1 MNVSGKIQKFRASLM
16 LCLNAAPIRS
26 LALFLFSGLLLTGCS
41 TALTYKPNMAAGPA
55 RPVGYPIPVYTEHM
69 TVPRPCEVIGTISI
83 GDRTLTMFGGSF
95 ESEMEKVMQNA
106 WEKGADAVQVT
117 SVEKPDFTDSNYRLV
132 ADLLRYSDAWETVV
146 MSEQG
151 FVNYLKTNQ
160 QNLDPIEGVWDGD
173 GQTQHRLGIMRD
185 TSKAGRDFIGFI
197 LDTKNPVWREGYK
210 KIDIQRGV
218 QPGSYVFDYYR
229 DNFSRRET
237 TVILGENLT
246 FTLTIPTADE
256 EANVITY
263 SKSR

>member
-1 MNVSGKIQKFRASLM
+1 MNVSGKIQKFRASVM

-117 SVEKPDFTDSNYRLV
+117 SVEKPDFTAR
-132 ADLLRYSDAWETVV
+132 
-146 MSEQG
+146 
-151 FVNYLKTNQ
+151 
-160 QNLDPIEGVWDGD
+160 
-173 GQTQHRLGIMRD
+173 
-185 TSKAGRDFIGFI
+185 
-197 LDTKNPVWREGYK
+197 
-210 KIDIQRGV
+210 
-218 QPGSYVFDYYR
+218 
-229 DNFSRRET
+229 
-237 TVILGENLT
+237 
-246 FTLTIPTADE
+246 
-256 EANVITY
+256 
-263 SKSR
+263 